1 MALTRKQEEW
11 YADRLKEID
20 PSESAIKIDKEARL
34 INYNTNLQSD
44 ESLTKSFE
52 PEELVHATTIA
63 LLTSDAYKYKITS
76 LYHEKYYAHG
86 SSGSLSD
93 EVDILINDEDD
104 LPYALWELKSS
115 DEYTKLEDK
124 AIEFQLFG
132 TAKLVGSVKLLVYG
146 TVHPTGKK
154 AKIELKCIDY
164 TKYKSYDAW
173 VDDGKPFSKVFP
185 KDYQDLDYKPY
196 INGGDPD
203 LKLDCTQSEFRAV
216 ASSFHNEFFGE
227 HPDNAI
233 YVNLVKCLLAKIHD
247 ERTTK
252 KNAAYRFQVFSKNNK
267 PQSAKQVAEEINSL
281 YKEAYLRYIDSNA
294 KEPDE
299 IDPKEFPSDKVK
311 SVVLALQSM
320 SITKGAALHGDVIGA
335 FFEEILR
342 VGFKQD
348 KGMYFTHSNIVRFII
363 EALDLK
369 QLSKDIWESSTHPE
383 NRMPYIID
391 PACGSGTFLLQSMK
405 SITEHI
411 KSNEAEFVDD
421 FESKQFYQ
429 ARLSDA
435 QPNYWAEN
443 FIYGFDPKFIMAITA
458 KVNMVLHGDG
468 SAHMFKEDA
477 FRPFTTYND
486 TKLRPINDKH
496 RTLPSSSYKPDM
508 CETFDVVLSNP
519 PFGITLSKETKRTL
533 SKTFS
538 LPNSMPS
545 EGLFI
550 ERCFQ
555 LLRPE
560 GRLGIV
566 LPESIFN
573 ASDLLPVRKFLYRT
587 FTIKAIVAL
596 PRNVFIDTP
605 TLTSLLFAKKKTQS
619 EIEKWDS
626 EWDKHEEDARTRL
639 KKAKSLISKS
649 SLAKFHFPHEL
660 QDAIIEKLSPVMS
673 EKDWCLKKGRN
684 SELLTLVLP
693 KSISDIKDA
702 AEYYKKLLATAS
714 IDRYVDRYVF
724 NKTVSI
730 HDYDYPAYIVS
741 EVGYKLSKR
750 KEKARPNQL
759 LLMKG
764 KKSGEEIRNLHLC
777 EEEYEVV
784 LEDKKPERVLDYI
797 RQSIKW

>member
-1 MALTRKQEEW
+1 MPLTEKQIEW
-11 YADRLKEID
+11 YLNRLKEID
-20 PSESAIKIDKEARL
+20 PTRTTIKIDSTARQ
-34 INYNTNLQSD
+34 IIYTSKLQSD
-44 ESLTKSFE
+44 ESLIRSFD
-52 PEELVHATTIA
+52 PEEFVHATTIA
-63 LLTSDAYKYKITS
+63 LLTSDTYKYKITS
-76 LYHEKYYAHG
+76 LYHEKYFPHG

-93 EVDILINDEDD
+93 EVDILINDDDD

-115 DEYTKLEDK
+115 EVYSELEEK

-132 TAKLVGSVKLLVYG
+132 TAKLVGGVKLLVYG

-154 AKIELKCIDY
+154 AAIDLKCIDY

-185 KDYQDLDYKPY
+185 ADFQDLDYKPY
-196 INGGDPD
+196 VNGGYPD

-252 KNAAYRFQVFSKNNK
+252 RKSSYRFQVFSKNNK
-267 PQSAKQVAEEINSL
+267 PQSAKQVADEINSL
-281 YKEAYLRYIDSNA
+281 YKEAYLRYIDSKA

-299 IDPKEFPSDKVK
+299 IDLKEFPADKVK

-348 KGMYFTHSNIVRFII
+348 KGMYFTHSNIVCFII
-363 EALDLK
+363 EALDIK
-369 QLSKDIWESSTHPE
+369 QLSEEIWKKSTHPE

-405 SITEHI
+405 SITEHL
-411 KSNEAEFVDD
+411 KHHEAEFVDD

-429 ARLSDA
+429 ARLSDT

-477 FRPFTTYND
+477 FKPFATYND
-486 TKLRPINDKH
+486 TKLRPISEKH
-496 RTLPSSSYKPDM
+496 RTLPYSSYWPVM
-508 CETFDVVLSNP
+508 CETFDVVVSNP

-533 SKTFS
+533 SKAFS
-538 LPNSMPS
+538 LPISMPS

-555 LLRPE
+555 LLKPG
-560 GRLGIV
+560 GRLGVV

-587 FTIKAIVAL
+587 FTIKAIVAM

-605 TLTSLLFAKKKTQS
+605 TLTSLLFAKKKTQL
-619 EIEKWDS
+619 EIEQWDV
-626 EWDKHEEDARTRL
+626 EWNKYEENARARL
-639 KKAKSLISKS
+639 KVAKSLLSRS
-649 SLAKFHFPHEL
+649 SLTKFHSPLEL
-660 QDAIIEKLSPVMS
+660 QEKILKTLSPVIS

-684 SELLTLVLP
+684 SELLTFALP
-693 KSISDIKDA
+693 REIMDVNGS
-702 AEYYKKLLATAS
+702 AEYYKKLLSTAS
-714 IDRYVDRYVF
+714 IDRYIDRYAF
-724 NKTVSI
+724 KNTINKN
-730 HDYDYPAYIVS
+730 DYEYPAYVIS

-764 KKSGEEIRNLHLC
+764 QKTGDEIRNLHLC
-777 EEEYEVV
+777 EEEYEVI
-784 LEDKKPERVLDYI
+784 LQNKKPERVLDYI
-797 RQSIKW
+797 RKTIKW